1 MKRVVVTGIGLVTP
15 LGSGIDINWKN
26 LISGVSG
33 AKKIS
38 KFDATNYKCQVACEV
53 PSDGKTAGSFIAEDW
68 IDKKELKK
76 LDEFIKYSLAA
87 GEEAFRQSKLISIED
102 PVSFRS
108 GCIIGSGMGGLPG
121 IEETSLSFNSG
132 KRISPFFITGRIIN
146 MSAGYLSIKYN
157 LKGPNYST
165 VSACASSAHAIGESF
180 RLIQHGQA
188 DIMMT
193 GGTEATISPI
203 GIEGFTACKALSTK
217 YNENPKKA
225 SRPFDDER
233 DGFVMGEGSAILI
246 LEEMDHA
253 LHRNANIL
261 AEMVGYGMSSD
272 AYHYTLPEPS
282 GDGAYRAMQNALND
296 AKINSEKVDYINAHG
311 TSTPSGDKVEV
322 LAIERIFEECK
333 RKINVSSTK
342 SQIGYLLG
350 AAGGVE
356 AAYSILCI
364 NNQKLPYTLNLENA
378 IDAKNINF
386 IREKAIDSDIN
397 YVLSNSFG
405 FGGTN
410 VSLILK
416 KFNESKLQ

>member
-1 MKRVVVTGIGLVTP
+1 
-15 LGSGIDINWKN
+15 
-26 LISGVSG
+26 
-33 AKKIS
+33 
-38 KFDATNYKCQVACEV
+38 
-53 PSDGKTAGSFIAEDW
+53 
-68 IDKKELKK
+68 
-76 LDEFIKYSLAA
+76 
-87 GEEAFRQSKLISIED
+87 
-102 PVSFRS
+102 
-108 GCIIGSGMGGLPG
+108 
-121 IEETSLSFNSG
+121 
-132 KRISPFFITGRIIN
+132 
-146 MSAGYLSIKYN
+146 
-157 LKGPNYST
+157 
-165 VSACASSAHAIGESF
+165 
-180 RLIQHGQA
+180 
-188 DIMMT
+188 MMT

-217 YNENPKKA
+217 YNENPQKA
-225 SRPFDDER
+225 SRPFDAER

-246 LEEMDHA
+246 LEEMEHA
-253 LHRNANIL
+253 LRRNANIL

-322 LAIERIFEECK
+322 LAIERMFEECK

-342 SQIGYLLG
+342 SQIGHLLG

-364 NNQKLPYTLNLENA
+364 NNKKLPYTLNLENV

-386 IREKAIDSDIN
+386 IREKAMDSDIN
-397 YVLSNSFG
+397 YILSNSFG

-410 VSLILK
+410 VSLI
-416 KFNESKLQ
+416 